1 MRRWFLTVV
10 LPLLAVAAWAEPDAE
25 YRKRLTKV
33 EVLSQSDF
41 VVTIHDEVVIYKE
54 AQSYLANYYDVL
66 GTDES
71 VSKFSC
77 AVQSLDG
84 RLMKKYKGGD
94 MERTRYSEHLADDV
108 EKVFLNIDLPSYP
121 AVVTTDVTIRH
132 NGNTL
137 GYPPFVPVAA
147 YDVGV
152 KEACYEIT
160 YPAPLAVNYAIQGAL
175 PAPEV
180 STTPQGRKT
189 IAFKV
194 GDVPPLSRESH
205 AKPLGK
211 LVPKVYFAPGTLDYY
226 GTKASL
232 ESWETF
238 GKWVHGLCDGLDV
251 LPDEAKAKVHSLTDS
266 CKSEWS
272 KIKVLY
278 DFLRQSTR
286 YVSIQ
291 LGIGGYRPLSAAF
304 VWKNGFGDC
313 KALANYMKAVL
324 AEAGVSSTYTL
335 VSTTYDKLAPVPNF
349 QQLNHVV
356 LKIPLGGR
364 DVWMECTNPR
374 IPLGY
379 THEGIAGHDAV
390 EITAAGGKVV
400 TLPDCPDSLNLRSTE
415 VSLNLLPGSGMAD
428 VRINDNYYMH
438 SYARMAG
445 WAYEGEREQQDLAG
459 ALYDMPFAEV
469 KEAKCQVH
477 DSITPR
483 TKITVASR
491 AQVAR
496 TTGSRLFVKPNLL
509 HKDFAK
515 ESISGNRG
523 QEVWFGRGM
532 KSIERITLALP
543 DSVSIES
550 LPKDVCVDNE
560 MGVFS
565 SKTSVS
571 GRTIVTTNMF
581 MLRRGTYPKDK
592 AVLFDNLQE
601 ARSKAYA
608 ANVVLRR

>member
-1 MRRWFLTVV
+1 MRRWFLAVA
-10 LPLLAVAAWAEPDAE
+10 LPLLTAAVQAESGAE

-33 EVLSQSDF
+33 EVMSQSDF

-54 AQSYLANYYDVL
+54 AQSFLANYYDVL
-66 GTDES
+66 GKDES

-77 AVQSLDG
+77 TVQSPDG
-84 RLMKKYKGGD
+84 TLMKKYKGGD
-94 MERTRYSEHLADDV
+94 LERTRYSEHLADDV
-108 EKVFLNIDLPSYP
+108 EKVFLDIDLPSYP
-121 AVVTTDVTIRH
+121 IVVTTDVTIRH

-137 GYPPFVPVAA
+137 GYPPFVPVVA

-180 STTPQGRKT
+180 SATPQGGKT

-194 GDVPPLSRESH
+194 SDVPPLSRESH

-211 LVPKVYFAPGTLDYY
+211 LVPKVYFSPGTLDYY

-238 GKWVHGLCDGLDV
+238 GKWVYGLCNGMDA

-266 CKSEWS
+266 CKSEWG
-272 KIKVLY
+272 KAKVLY

-313 KALANYMKAVL
+313 KALVNYMKAML

-356 LKIPLGGR
+356 LKVPVGNR
-364 DVWMECTNPR
+364 VVWMECTNPK

-390 EITAAGGKVV
+390 EITAAGGKMV
-400 TLPDCPDSLNLRSTE
+400 TLPDYPDSLNLRSTE

-445 WAYEGEREQQDLAG
+445 WAYEGGREQQDLAG
-459 ALYDMPFAEV
+459 DLYDMPFAELKDV
-469 KEAKCQVH
+469 KCRVH
-477 DSITPR
+477 DSVMPR
-483 TKITVASR
+483 TEITVASR
-491 AQVAR
+491 AQIAR

-509 HKDFAK
+509 HKNFTK
-515 ESISGNRG
+515 ESISHNRE

-532 KSIERITLALP
+532 KNIERTTLVLP

-560 MGVFS
+560 IGFFS

-571 GRTIVTTNMF
+571 GRKIVTENTF
-581 MLRRGTYPKDK
+581 MLRRGTYPKDN
-592 AVLFDNLQE
+592 AVLFDKLQE
-601 ARSKAYA
+601 AQEKAYA

>member
-1 MRRWFLTVV
+1 MTVV

-66 GTDES
+66 GKDES

-77 AVQSLDG
+77 VVQSLDG
-84 RLMKKYKGGD
+84 TLMKKYKGGD
-94 MERTRYSEHLADDV
+94 LERTRYSEHLADDV

-137 GYPPFVPVAA
+137 GYPPFAPVAA
-147 YDVGV
+147 YDAGV
-152 KEACYEIT
+152 KEACYEIA
-160 YPAPLAVNYAIQGAL
+160 YPSSFTVNYAVEGAL
-175 PAPEV
+175 PAPEI
-180 STTPQGRKT
+180 STTPQGRKM

-194 GDVPPLSRESH
+194 SNIPPLSRESH
-205 AKPLGK
+205 AKPLNK

-313 KALANYMKAVL
+313 KALVNYMKAML
-324 AEAGVSSTYTL
+324 AEAGISSTYTL
-335 VSTTYDKLAPVPNF
+335 VSTTYDKLLPVPNF

-356 LKIPLGGR
+356 LKVPVGDR
-364 DVWMECTNPR
+364 AVWMECTNPR

-400 TLPDCPDSLNLRSTE
+400 TLPDYPDSLSLRSTE

-428 VRINDNYYMH
+428 VWINDNYYMH
-438 SYARMAG
+438 SYAQMAG
-445 WAYEGEREQQDLAG
+445 WAYEGGREQQDLAG
-459 ALYDMPFAEV
+459 ALYEMPFAEV

-477 DSITPR
+477 DSVMPR
-483 TKITVASR
+483 TEITVAAR

-509 HKDFAK
+509 HKNFAK
-515 ESISGNRG
+515 ESISENRE
-523 QEVWFGRGM
+523 QDVWFGRGM
-532 KSIERITLALP
+532 KNVERITLTLP
-543 DSVSIES
+543 DSISIES
-550 LPKDVCVDNE
+550 LPKDVFVDNE
-560 MGVFS
+560 IGVFS

-571 GRTIVTTNMF
+571 GRTIVTTNVF
-581 MLRRGTYPKDK
+581 MLRRGAYSPDK
-592 AVLFDNLQE
+592 AVLFDSLQE